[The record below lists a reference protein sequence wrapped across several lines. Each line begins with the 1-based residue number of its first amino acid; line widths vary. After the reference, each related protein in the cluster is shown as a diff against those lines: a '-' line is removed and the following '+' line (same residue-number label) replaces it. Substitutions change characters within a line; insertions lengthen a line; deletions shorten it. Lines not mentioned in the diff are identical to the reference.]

1 MAKLDPKNIIEI
13 CLLDKLGI
21 FDDNQL
27 IPEGNKK
34 QMQIPINPVAK
45 VKEQKNISI
54 LEWIFHTYFKKKKFL
69 LFTYKEGISIISSE
83 ADQYGSWK

>member
-34 QMQIPINPVAK
+34 QMQRPINPVAK
-45 VKEQKNISI
+45 VKEQKNIY
-54 LEWIFHTYFKKKKFL
+54 LEWIFHIFKKKKESCFL
-69 LFTYKEGISIISSE
+69 PIKR
-83 ADQYGSWK
+83 A

>member
-1 MAKLDPKNIIEI
+1 MAKFDPKNIIEI

-34 QMQIPINPVAK
+34 QMQRPINPVAK

-54 LEWIFHTYFKKKKFL
+54 LE
-69 LFTYKEGISIISSE
+69 
-83 ADQYGSWK
+83 

>member
-1 MAKLDPKNIIEI
+1 MNNLLARGGKIQLAKLDPKNIIEI

-34 QMQIPINPVAK
+34 QMQRPINPVAK
-45 VKEQKNISI
+45 EKEQK
-54 LEWIFHTYFKKKKFL
+54 E
-69 LFTYKEGISIISSE
+69 
-83 ADQYGSWK
+83 

>member
-34 QMQIPINPVAK
+34 QMQRPINPVAK
-45 VKEQKNISI
+45 VKEQKKYLFRVNFSY
-54 LEWIFHTYFKKKKFL
+54 LKKKRIL

-83 ADQYGSWK
+83 ADQYCS